1 MRFITIFLVAL
12 ALSSNEGAAQAQSYP
27 NRPITIVVPFAPG
40 GVADI
45 TARPYAV
52 VLSRLV
58 GQPVVVENRAGAG
71 GAVGHAYAA
80 RAKPDGYTLMVALSS
95 IVAIPVADEVNGR
108 QPTYRM
114 SDFTPIALLSAD
126 PTVLMVPTEA
136 KWKTLK
142 DLIDDAKA
150 NPGKISYSSSGI
162 YGTTHTAGE
171 MLAQAAG
178 VKFLHV
184 PYAGGGPAMKAA
196 MANEVMFTIQGPSV
210 AAPHVKSGKFRLL
223 GSWGGKRIP
232 NLPDVPTMKEQ
243 GYDAEF
249 YIWAAVFAP
258 HGIPQDVEAKLRQAS
273 RQIAQDPEFKKVM
286 ENVNT
291 PIDYRDGAEFQA
303 FLEQDSARLAQVIRK
318 MGKTQ

>member
-1 MRFITIFLVAL
+1 MRLIAAAFLL
-12 ALSSNEGAAQAQSYP
+12 AVFTAGAQAQSYP
-27 NRPITIVVPFAPG
+27 IRPITMVVPFAPG

-45 TARPYAV
+45 TARPFAAV
-52 VLSRLV
+52 AQKLL

-80 RAKPDGYTLMVALSS
+80 HARPDGYTLMLALSS
-95 IVAIPVADEVNGR
+95 IVGIPIADEVNGR
-108 QPTYRM
+108 QPTYKM
-114 SDFTPIALLSAD
+114 SDFTPIALISAD

-142 DLIDDAKA
+142 DLIEDARA

-178 VKFLHV
+178 VQFLHV
-184 PYAGGGPAMKAA
+184 PYSGGGPAMKAA
-196 MANEVMFTIQGPSV
+196 LAHEVMFTIQGPSV
-210 AAPHVKSGKFRLL
+210 AEPHVKSGKFRLL
-223 GSWGGKRIP
+223 GSWGGKRIA
-232 NLPDVPTMKEQ
+232 NLPNVPTMKEQ

-249 YIWAAVFAP
+249 YIWAALFAP
-258 HGIPQDVEAKLRQAS
+258 AGIPQEVATKLRETS
-273 RQIAQDPEFKKVM
+273 RKVVQDPEFKRAM
-286 ENVNT
+286 DNVNT
-291 PIDYRDGAEFQA
+291 PIDYRDGAEFQS
-303 FLEQDSARLAQVIRK
+303 FLETDSARLEKVIRK